1 MSQAPLLVVDNLT
14 KRFGGFV
21 ALNAV
26 SLSVGEGERVGL
38 IGPNGSGKSTLVNCI
53 AGVLRPESGH
63 IAFAGSD
70 IGGLAPFQRTRAG
83 VARSFQIPQPFASM
97 SVIENI
103 CIPLE
108 YVGTAWHSRSHV
120 LAEAEAILAT
130 GGLGAKA
137 HVLPA
142 SLTQIELRKLELAR
156 AVAARPRLLIADEAM
171 AGLSGAEVEEVLDL
185 LFALSARGIAI
196 IMIEHIMQAVM
207 RFSQRIV
214 VLDAGRKIAEGLPDD
229 IVRDP
234 EVERAYLGV

>member
-1 MSQAPLLVVDNLT
+1 MSKAPLLVVDAVT

-21 ALNAV
+21 ALDAV

-53 AGVLRPESGH
+53 AGVLQPERGR
-63 IAFAGSD
+63 IAFAGGD

-83 VARSFQIPQPFASM
+83 IARSFQIPQPFASM
-97 SVIENI
+97 SVVENI

-108 YVGTAWHSRSHV
+108 YAARGWHKRSHI
-120 LAEAEAILAT
+120 LAEAHEILAT
-130 GGLGAKA
+130 GGLAAKA
-137 HVLPA
+137 RELPA

-196 IMIEHIMQAVM
+196 VMIEHIMQAVM

-214 VLDAGRKIAEGLPDD
+214 VLDAGRKIAEGMPDD

-234 EVERAYLGV
+234 EVERAYLGI